1 MNNWVSK
8 NLKKHLGKK
17 IDFWGDQY
25 TIEGVTE
32 NFHQQSL
39 REAYEPLILRLIPDV
54 NGSISIKTSAAQAS
68 QTINIV
74 KAEWNKFFPGNTF
87 EYFFLDDHFDEQY
100 KADQR
105 FGQVFSFIYKPCNI
119 GCLSWIIWSCI
130 IHHIT
135 DEQKKLAS
143 VKYWVLQLTTY

>member
-1 MNNWVSK
+1 MLMKPYGLKLIAGRAFSK
-8 NLKKHLGKK
+8 EFGSDKRSVVFNRKGIEQLGFTKPEEALGKK

-68 QTINIV
+68 QTISVV
-74 KAEWNKFFPGNTF
+74 KAEWKKIFPGNTF
-87 EYFFLDDHFDEQY
+87 DYFFLDEH
-100 KADQR
+100 
-105 FGQVFSFIYKPCNI
+105 
-119 GCLSWIIWSCI
+119 
-130 IHHIT
+130 
-135 DEQKKLAS
+135 
-143 VKYWVLQLTTY
+143 